1 MSFWY
6 VFFVIIGIISII
18 ILIFGLPR
26 KKSTRYHNIESV
38 DNPDVV
44 KAFEKMT
51 NFLPFKLLHRKV
63 ISRLKKFNPSGKLV
77 DIGCGSGNL
86 ITQIA
91 EKLSKLNLVGVDI
104 SSEILEHA
112 KKRVIEKKV
121 DKKVE
126 FKNGTVENL
135 PFPNDS
141 VDFIISSLSLHHWV
155 NPIKAFKE
163 IHRILKENGTFLIFD
178 FRRDSRKFFYGFL
191 TFATKVVVPKALK
204 NINEPLGSIQ
214 SSYTPDEVLQLIS
227 QFSFQNTEI
236 KPYLAWMF
244 ISGKK

>member
-1 MSFWY
+1 MSYWY
-6 VFFVIIGIISII
+6 AFFVIIGIISIL

-26 KKSTRYHNIESV
+26 KKSNRQPNIEGL
-38 DNPDVV
+38 DNPEVA

-86 ITQIA
+86 IIQIA
-91 EKLSKLNLVGVDI
+91 EKLPKLNLVGVDI
-104 SSEILEHA
+104 SSEILSFA
-112 KKRVIEKKV
+112 NKRAIEKKV
-121 DKKVE
+121 DNKVE

-135 PFPNDS
+135 PFPNNS
-141 VDFIISSLSLHHWV
+141 IDFIISTFSLHHWV

-163 IHRILKENGTFLIFD
+163 IYRILKESGTFLIFD

-191 TFATKVVVPKALK
+191 TFITKVVAPKALK
-204 NINEPLGSIQ
+204 NINEPLNSIQ
-214 SSYTPDEVLQLIS
+214 ASYTVDKVHQFFS

-236 KPYLAWMF
+236 KPFLTWMF
-244 ISGKK
+244 ISCKK

>member
-1 MSFWY
+1 MSYWHA
-6 VFFVIIGIISII
+6 FFVIIGIISIL

-26 KKSTRYHNIESV
+26 KKSTRQPNIEGL
-38 DNPDVV
+38 DNPEVA

-51 NFLPFKLLHRKV
+51 NFLPFKLLRRKV

-86 ITQIA
+86 IIQIA
-91 EKLSKLNLVGVDI
+91 EKLPRLNLVGVDI
-104 SSEILEHA
+104 SSEILSFA
-112 KKRVIEKKV
+112 NKRAIEKKV

-135 PFPNDS
+135 PFPNNS
-141 VDFIISSLSLHHWV
+141 VDFIISTFSLHHWL

-163 IHRILKENGTFLIFD
+163 IYRILKESGTFLIFD

-191 TFATKVVVPKALK
+191 TFITKVVAPKALK
-204 NINEPLGSIQ
+204 NINEPLNSIQ
-214 SSYTPDEVLQLIS
+214 ASYTVDEIHKFFS
-227 QFSFQNTEI
+227 QVSFQNTEI
-236 KPYLAWMF
+236 KPFLTWMF